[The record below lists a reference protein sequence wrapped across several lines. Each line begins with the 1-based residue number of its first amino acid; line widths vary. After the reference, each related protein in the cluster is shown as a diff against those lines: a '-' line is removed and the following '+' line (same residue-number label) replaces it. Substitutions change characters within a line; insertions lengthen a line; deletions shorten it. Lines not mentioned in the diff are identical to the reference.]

1 MKVLLLNFVLTSKD
15 LEDPVVDLENSNT
28 QLQNHQEGIVH
39 MPYNLVNIQFQSQI
53 IMMISIHI
61 VINQIKVIIM

>member
-53 IMMISIHI
+53 IMTISIHI